1 MKTREFGSTGIP
13 ASEVGFGLWTI
24 STGWWGEH
32 SDEDA
37 IRLLRE
43 AYDGIAAPL
52 VDSGR
57 RRSDIDH

>member
-1 MKTREFGSTGIP
+1 MRTREFGSTGVM

-32 SDEDA
+32 TDEDA

-43 AYDGIAAPL
+43 AYDLGITFFDTA
-52 VDSGR
+52 DTYG
-57 RRSDIDH
+57 